1 MTYASHIKAVTL
13 LGLPLVGSH
22 LAQMAIGVTDT
33 VMVGWYDVT
42 SLAALTLASTFFF
55 VIFVFGAGFGNAV
68 MPMVAE
74 ASASGDDTRV
84 RRVTRM
90 GLWASLGYTVL
101 MQPVFLWSEDI
112 LLLLGQTEEVAA
124 LGEEYLRIAGIGLIP
139 ALLVVTLKSYLSALE
154 RTGVVLLSTI
164 GAAIL
169 NAIMNY
175 ALIFGNWGF
184 PELGIRGAAIAS
196 VVNQFLP
203 LIILCIYARIK
214 QPEHDLFA
222 RFWKIDSEALW
233 EVLRLG
239 VPIGITILAEV
250 GLFAAASVMVG
261 WFGTIELA
269 AHGVALQLASVT
281 FMVHLGLSGVATI
294 RAGRA
299 LGEKD
304 EMRLRMGGQ
313 VVLAM
318 SFIFSLLTI
327 AVFVIFPD
335 PLVSLFLA
343 EDEPAREEIFEIAR
357 VFMVL
362 AALFQLADGM
372 QAIGIG
378 LLRGVQ
384 DTRIPMLLAA
394 FGYWIVGVPSGYY
407 ISQNMGYGSP
417 GVWGG
422 LVIGLSVVAVLLN
435 LRFWRRTWVQ

>member
-74 ASASGDDTRV
+74 ASAAGDDTRV

-90 GLWASLGYTVL
+90 GLWASLGYTIL

-124 LGEEYLRIAGIGLIP
+124 LGEEYLRIAGVGLIP

-154 RTGVVLLSTI
+154 RTGVVLISTI
-164 GAAIL
+164 GAALL
-169 NAIMNY
+169 NIVMNHV
-175 ALIFGNWGF
+175 LIFGNWGF

-203 LIILCIYARIK
+203 LIILAIYAWKK
-214 QPEHDLFA
+214 QPEHNLFA
-222 RFWKIDSEALW
+222 RFWKVDGEALW

-239 VPIGITILAEV
+239 IPIGITIVAEV

-299 LGEKD
+299 MGEKD
-304 EMRLRMGGQ
+304 ETRLRMGGQ
-313 VVLAM
+313 VVLVM
-318 SFIFSLLTI
+318 SFVFSLLTI
-327 AVFVIFPD
+327 GLFVAFPE

-343 EDEPAREEIFEIAR
+343 EDEPARAEIMEIAR
-357 VFMVL
+357 IFLVL

-384 DTRIPMLLAA
+384 DTRIPMLMAA
-394 FGYWIVGVPSGYY
+394 FGYWIVGVPSGYV
-407 ISQNMGYGSP
+407 ISQTMGYGSP

-435 LRFWRRTWVQ
+435 LRFWKRSWVA

>member
-74 ASASGDDTRV
+74 ASAAGDDTRV

-90 GLWASLGYTVL
+90 GLWASLGYTIL

-124 LGEEYLRIAGIGLIP
+124 LGEEYLRIAGVGLIP

-154 RTGVVLLSTI
+154 RTGVVLISTI
-164 GAAIL
+164 GAALL
-169 NAIMNY
+169 NIVMNHV
-175 ALIFGNWGF
+175 LIFGNWGF

-203 LIILCIYARIK
+203 LIILAIYAWKK
-214 QPEHDLFA
+214 QPEHNLFA
-222 RFWKIDSEALW
+222 RFWKVDGEALW

-239 VPIGITILAEV
+239 IPIGITIVAEV

-299 LGEKD
+299 MGEKD
-304 EMRLRMGGQ
+304 ETRLRMGGQ
-313 VVLAM
+313 VVLVM
-318 SFIFSLLTI
+318 SFVFSLLTI
-327 AVFVIFPD
+327 GLFVAFPE

-343 EDEPAREEIFEIAR
+343 EDEPARAEIMEIAR
-357 VFMVL
+357 VFLVL

-384 DTRIPMLLAA
+384 DTRIPMLMAA
-394 FGYWIVGVPSGYY
+394 FGYWIVGVPSGYV
-407 ISQNMGYGSP
+407 ISQTMGYGSP

-435 LRFWRRTWVQ
+435 LRFWKRSWVA